1 MNVIQQPV
9 LVAFILIALT
19 SILWKL
25 SRHPVAGKM
34 FKLFP
39 VPFWCY
45 MIPMGFTTFGW
56 LPETSPVYTFFS
68 QHILPAAI
76 VLLLIGTDLKA
87 LRNTGPLAILV
98 MLSGSLGT
106 IIGGL
111 AGFLMFKQW
120 LPQDAWALVGA
131 LTGSWIGGSMNL
143 LAVKEALQIPDAS
156 IAPVII
162 ADAVIA
168 YSWMALLISGSNF
181 QTLWNK
187 LIGQTDSNK
196 TNESVILKPTLYEGC
211 FAEAEESMVRDPSPC
226 LPAGRQA
233 QDDKTLL
240 KIVILFASVC
250 LSLFAQRVA
259 RQLPSGDIMNP
270 AVWTILMVTTAA
282 LLVSLTPLSKIE
294 NAQISQIGTFALYL
308 LLASIGARA
317 NFRAAAQAPIFFAF
331 GLTWILIHGACLL
344 LAGCWLKA
352 PLKLIATASQANIG
366 GPISAPIVGATY
378 HPHMAGAG
386 LLMAILGNV
395 LGTYL
400 GLLTAVLARHL

>member
-1 MNVIQQPV
+1 MIHQPL
-9 LVAFILIALT
+9 LVASILIAVT
-19 SILWKL
+19 TVLWKL
-25 SRHPVAGKM
+25 NRHPTAGKM
-34 FKLFP
+34 FRILP

-68 QHILPAAI
+68 QQILPVSI

-87 LRNTGPLAILV
+87 LRNMGPLAVLV

-111 AGFLMFKQW
+111 AGFLLFKPW
-120 LPQDAWALVGA
+120 LPVDAWASVGA

-156 IAPVII
+156 IAPVIMV
-162 ADAVIA
+162 DAVIA
-168 YSWMALLISGSNF
+168 YSWMGFLIWGSNL
-181 QTLWNK
+181 QTWWNK
-187 LIGQTDSNK
+187 MIGQTDPDVIPERLNR
-196 TNESVILKPTLYEGC
+196 ESK
-211 FAEAEESMVRDPSPC
+211 SMDPR
-226 LPAGRQA
+226 LPRKGAA
-233 QDDKTLL
+233 SL
-240 KIVILFASVC
+240 KISGMTRTLSVLFASIC
-250 LSLFAQRVA
+250 LSLLAQFVSQ
-259 RQLPSGDIMNP
+259 QLPSGDIVSP

-282 LLVSLTPLSKIE
+282 LLVSLTRLSKIE

-317 NFRAAAQAPIFFAF
+317 NFRTAAQVPVFLGF
-331 GLTWILIHGACLL
+331 GFIWILIHGVCLV
-344 LAGCWLKA
+344 LAGYVLKA

-366 GPISAPIVGATY
+366 GPISAPIVGAVY
-378 HPHMAGAG
+378 HPQMAGIG